1 MPKNSLIL
9 NKGYEK
15 KVPFSLGVVASGRML
30 YTAGITSR
38 NADGDVVGE
47 GDIRAQTA
55 QCFANLGDVLAAA
68 GASFSQVV
76 KFTIFTTSID
86 VFNTETRDIRYP
98 FFVERPASTLVEV
111 SRLIDP
117 RMMVEIEAVVCLD

>member
-1 MPKNSLIL
+1 MSKTPLVL

-15 KVPFSLGVVASGRML
+15 KVPFSLGVIASGRML

-47 GDIRAQTA
+47 GDIRAQVT
-55 QCFANLGDVLAAA
+55 QCFSNLADVLSAA
-68 GASFSQVV
+68 GASFSQVI
-76 KFTIFTTSID
+76 KFTIFTTDID
-86 VFNTETRDIRYP
+86 VFNNETRDIRFP
-98 FFVERPASTLVEV
+98 FFVDRPAATLVEV
-111 SRLIDP
+111 RRLIDP